1 MNILNYTNNLV
12 EEVDLDDSVFL
23 YFEEID
29 RNLELVSYNEAI
41 ALENF
46 ICEVLEDPELSI
58 EEALAMIEEA
68 FIKSMRKGFAQ
79 TGGKVSYKNVRGKNR
94 DKSDKNFRD
103 LKSHEIKSASDRV
116 GQAIGRAGRRVVNIP
131 KNMRDIGRMISGAAL
146 TGIGKREQDSKKTA
160 SGTRQAMRGL
170 SGLLKRK
177 GKMTDDIKNQF
188 RSANKAI
195 KKEIGGVKGS
205 GKADKA
211 RSTINRSAVD
221 HIKKSAAKL
230 AKLRTMMN
238 AKGATSGEKANAK
251 RIYDRLIKNKKK

>member
-1 MNILNYTNNLV
+1 MILNYTNNLV
-12 EEVDLDDSVFL
+12 EDIDLDNSVLL
-23 YFEEID
+23 YFEEIE
-29 RNLELVSYNEAI
+29 RNLEFVSYNEAI
-41 ALENF
+41 NLENF
-46 ICEVLEDPELSI
+46 IYEVLEDPNLSI
-58 EEALAMIEEA
+58 EEALTIIEEA

-170 SGLLKRK
+170 SGLKKRGGKLTDELKSRIRVAHRAFN
-177 GKMTDDIKNQF
+177 TLD
-188 RSANKAI
+188 
-195 KKEIGGVKGS
+195 GGVKGS

-211 RSTINRSAVD
+211 RSTLNKSEVD
-221 HIKKSAAKL
+221 RRKKE
-230 AKLRTMMN
+230 R
-238 AKGATSGEKANAK
+238 ANARK
-251 RIYDRLIKNKKK
+251 LYYDALPFNKMRNRKKP